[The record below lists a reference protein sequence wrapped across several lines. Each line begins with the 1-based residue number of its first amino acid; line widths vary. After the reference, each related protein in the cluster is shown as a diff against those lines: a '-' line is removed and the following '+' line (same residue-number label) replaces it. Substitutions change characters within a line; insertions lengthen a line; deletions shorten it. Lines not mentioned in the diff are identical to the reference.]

1 MRCRPLLRQAAPRP
15 GYRAVLCTW
24 GCEVVVVGGCSDR
37 KPHCCLPPRFR
48 EVLAENDVLPWEIVY
63 IFKQVLED
71 SLGSSGR
78 GGQREGPAAA
88 PGKDEIPTISSTVDR
103 NAKSRLPAFSHR
115 TATLPHH
122 HPSS

>member
-1 MRCRPLLRQAAPRP
+1 MQTSPKASSPPARLL
-15 GYRAVLCTW
+15 GCAVHM
-24 GCEVVVVGGCSDR
+24 GVRGGGGGGCSDR

-122 HPSS
+122 HPPS